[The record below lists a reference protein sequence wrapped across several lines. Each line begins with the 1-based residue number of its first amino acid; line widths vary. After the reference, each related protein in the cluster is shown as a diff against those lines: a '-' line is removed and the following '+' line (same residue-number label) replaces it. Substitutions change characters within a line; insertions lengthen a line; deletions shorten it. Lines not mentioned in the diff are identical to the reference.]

1 MYLLNRG
8 GAQSGS
14 KLHACGPDDM
24 VAGQP
29 ARDPFCRVQFVPG
42 AELSARVLQRSTS
55 HLGLRVGP
63 RVVMKKERNRTGESA
78 YKPVLIRGRHPPRC
92 SAVRSRATDESLHK
106 ISVCAAFL
114 LRRQPYFLHANKLS
128 GERQLNLSNMQS
140 KDRPCFFFYSAS
152 CPVVRAPPPVRAATI

>member
-1 MYLLNRG
+1 MWHGRHG
-8 GAQSGS
+8 GWPAGERPFLPSSICPGS
-14 KLHACGPDDM
+14 RTVSASSPEEY
-24 VAGQP
+24 QP
-29 ARDPFCRVQFVPG
+29 P
-42 AELSARVLQRSTS
+42 
-55 HLGLRVGP
+55 GLRVGP

-114 LRRQPYFLHANKLS
+114 LRRQPCFLHANKLS

-140 KDRPCFFFYSAS
+140 KDWPCFFFFLLGLLPCRPGATTGAS
-152 CPVVRAPPPVRAATI
+152 CNDLMRC